1 MSQSTMGSVAL
12 GVLGVSVPIGT
23 HLCIFFRGSSGLEE
37 IVLPFLAEGIRA
49 DDKCLCILE
58 SRGSAD
64 VLSGLALQVDVGTSV
79 ADGQL
84 ELVTPAEAYLRS
96 GQFSTEDMLDFWAEE
111 AAATRSSSNF
121 SLTRAT
127 GEMPSVLDQPAGR
140 AEFFRYEAR
149 LNDVIPNNPQVILCL
164 YDLERFGAEVLMDAL
179 RTHPMVIVDGMVH
192 GNPYYVEPGKFL
204 VGRN

>member
-149 LNDVIPNNPQVILCL
+149 LNDVIANNPQVILCL

>member
-1 MSQSTMGSVAL
+1 MSQSTMESVAL
-12 GVLGVSVPIGT
+12 GVLGISVPAGT
-23 HLCIFFRGSSGLEE
+23 HLCIFLRGSSGLEE

-49 DDKCLCILE
+49 DNKCLCILE
-58 SRGSAD
+58 SRVPAD

-84 ELVTPAEAYLRS
+84 ELATPPEAYLRS

-111 AAATRSSSNF
+111 AAATRSSGKF

-127 GEMPSVLDQPAGR
+127 GEMPSVLNQPAGR

-204 VGRN
+204 AGRG

>member
-1 MSQSTMGSVAL
+1 MSSSMTEPVAL

-49 DDKCLCILE
+49 DDKCLCVLQ
-58 SRGSAD
+58 SWVSAD
-64 VLSGLALQVDVGTSV
+64 VLSGLAPQVDVGTSV

-84 ELVTPAEAYLRS
+84 EVISPAEAYLRS

-111 AAATRSSSNF
+111 AAATRSSGNF
-121 SLTRAT
+121 SLTRAA

-140 AEFFRYEAR
+140 AEFFRYESR
-149 LNDVIPNNPQVILCL
+149 LNDVIPNHPQVILCL

-204 VGRN
+204 AGRN